1 MKSVP
6 CSVLGIDVGGT
17 KIAGGVVCFPEGRVS
32 TQEVL
37 PTAPARGGAAVLHD
51 VLWLAKELAGRAEAA
66 GQKVKGI
73 GLGLC
78 ELVDS
83 TGRILSANCVRWQD
97 QPVTERLS
105 RIAPLVIESDVRA
118 AALAESLFGA
128 GRSFRIFLY
137 VTVGTG
143 ISSCLMIDGEP
154 FVGARGATGTMASSP
169 MSWSCENCGHATQRT
184 LEEIASGPGLIAR
197 FNQLRPGAAK
207 SGPDVLRAGA
217 NGDADA
223 LNVLRTAGEAL
234 GSTVGLL
241 VNVLDPEAV
250 IIGGGLGLSAGCYWG
265 SFNASTRRHIWS
277 EIHRSLP
284 ILQASTGQA
293 AGIIGA
299 AAAWEKGSGRRF
311 GVSPP

>member
-1 MKSVP
+1 MQRGLHPSVGARFGGAGQTMKSVP

-32 TQEVL
+32 TQE
-37 PTAPARGGAAVLHD
+37 
-51 VLWLAKELAGRAEAA
+51 
-66 GQKVKGI
+66 
-73 GLGLC
+73 LC
-78 ELVDS
+78 FCF
-83 TGRILSANCVRWQD
+83 AFF
-97 QPVTERLS
+97 
-105 RIAPLVIESDVRA
+105 SD
-118 AALAESLFGA
+118 FC
-128 GRSFRIFLY
+128 IFLY

-169 MSWSCENCGHATQRT
+169 MSWSCENCGHTTQRT

-207 SGPDVLRAGA
+207 SGPDVLTAGA